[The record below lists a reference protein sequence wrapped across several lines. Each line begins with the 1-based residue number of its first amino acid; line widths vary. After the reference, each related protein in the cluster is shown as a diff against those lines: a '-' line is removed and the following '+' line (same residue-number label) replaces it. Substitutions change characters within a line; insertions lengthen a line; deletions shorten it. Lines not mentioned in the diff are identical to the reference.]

1 VIYKFLA
8 DYYDSLNNQD
18 LINIYVKQITKR
30 KKKGNIIDL
39 GGGTGA
45 LSIILS
51 EKGFNV
57 TLTDIENEM
66 LEIAY
71 HNAMLKEEKINL
83 FIHDILDPLPEI
95 YDGIILSTDV
105 INHLKT
111 VQEMQKAFN
120 NIANAMNNKS
130 VFIFDFLKK
139 SFYDKI
145 IPYYEMFQEGED
157 TFKWTINHGEEPEI
171 IIHEIK
177 TNEDTYQLEER
188 LCTAAEFK
196 KMLKLAKLKAI
207 KKIELEERI
216 IFIVKKIS
224 H

>member
-1 VIYKFLA
+1 MIYKFLA

-66 LEIAY
+66 LEVAY
-71 HNAMLKEEKINL
+71 HNAMQKEQKLNL
-83 FIHDILDPLPEI
+83 FIHNILDPLPEI
-95 YDGIILSTDV
+95 YDCIILSTDV

-111 VQEMQKAFN
+111 KNEMQKAFN
-120 NIANAMNNKS
+120 NIANAMDTKS

-145 IPYYEMFQEGED
+145 IPYYEMFQEGDD
-157 TFKWTINHGEEPEI
+157 TFKWTINHGEQPEV

-177 TNEDTYQLEER
+177 TNDDTFLLEE
-188 LCTAAEFK
+188 LLYSVSEFK
-196 KMLKLAKLKAI
+196 TMLKLSKLKVV
-207 KKIELEERI
+207 KKIELEERY
-216 IFIVKKIS
+216 IFIAKK
-224 H
+224 